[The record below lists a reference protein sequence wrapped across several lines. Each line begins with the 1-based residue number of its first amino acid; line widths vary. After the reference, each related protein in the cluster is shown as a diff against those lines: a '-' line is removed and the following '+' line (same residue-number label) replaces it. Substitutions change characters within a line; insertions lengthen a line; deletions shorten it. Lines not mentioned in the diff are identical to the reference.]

1 MILRRM
7 MGNKREGNSLG
18 GDSFSLESVDTMKI
32 GGSVTVTGPA
42 LYNGDPGYKFQTD
55 WDTGKLTLHLR
66 IWDSA
71 GHQIYDS
78 KPNQLTSGSCAFI
91 ASN

>member
-1 MILRRM
+1 M
-7 MGNKREGNSLG
+7 
-18 GDSFSLESVDTMKI
+18 
-32 GGSVTVTGPA
+32 
-42 LYNGDPGYKFQTD
+42 YNGDPGYKFQTD